1 MNPGTLL
8 AEARRRAGLT
18 QAELAARLG
27 ISQSAVAK
35 LEREDANPT
44 VRTLERALRATGN
57 RIEVRPASPSFDE
70 SVIRAQ
76 LALPPAERSARS
88 SGKRRRSPR
97 SSQAGARAASVSDFR
112 LVALLRRLAA
122 ADVDFVVIGGVAA

>member
-1 MNPGTLL
+1 VKPGPLL
-8 AEARRRAGLT
+8 ADARRRAGLT

-57 RIEVRPASPSFDE
+57 RIEARPVPAVDE
-70 SVIRAQ
+70 SLIRAQ
-76 LALPPAERSARS
+76 LALPPAERI
-88 SGKRRRSPR
+88 RRLERR
-97 SSQAGARAASVSDFR
+97 AGELRRLVAAGARARGERA
-112 LVALLRRLAA
+112 
-122 ADVDFVVIGGVAA
+122 